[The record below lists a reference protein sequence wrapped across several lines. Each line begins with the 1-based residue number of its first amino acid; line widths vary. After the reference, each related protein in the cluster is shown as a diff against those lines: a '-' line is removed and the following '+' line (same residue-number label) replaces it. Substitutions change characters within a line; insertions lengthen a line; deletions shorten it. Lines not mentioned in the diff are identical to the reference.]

1 MRVVIIR
8 HGKVDYRWKKSYT
21 SKEFDLACKQY
32 DKASIETMTYEVPCF
47 DYHHVLVST
56 LSRSRDTAR
65 VILGDLKVEST
76 DTLNE
81 VPLRSCF
88 KSEKSLPIWFWNV
101 AGRLQWMFNRSRQIE
116 GRRETRQRANQFI
129 DLLCSLDEDSA
140 VVTHGFYMHTL
151 LKEMKKRGFTIS
163 KTKMKYKNGNYVIA
177 ER

>member
-8 HGKVDYRWKKSYT
+8 HGEVNYRWEKKYT
-21 SKEFDLACKQY
+21 SNEFDLACNQY
-32 DKASIETMTYEVPCF
+32 DKAPIDAISYEVPCL
-47 DYHHVLVST
+47 DYHHVFVST

-65 VILGDLKVEST
+65 VIFGEFEVEST

-88 KSEKSLPIWFWNV
+88 DSEKRLPIWFWNIS
-101 AGRLQWMFNRSRQIE
+101 GRLQWMFNCARQIE
-116 GRRETRQRANQFI
+116 GRRETRQRANQYI
-129 DLLCSLDEDSA
+129 DLLCSSDEDSA

-151 LKEMKKRGFTIS
+151 LKEMKKRGFTVS
-163 KTKMKYKNGNYVIA
+163 KAKINYKNGNYVIA